1 MQKGNR
7 DIIKSKEARELD
19 THQDSEI
26 SIQKDSND
34 ATDDTTR
41 HPSSISTLSPSR
53 DDTLPTIVNVYKVIS
68 KSNTTLESQ

>member
-34 ATDDTTR
+34 AKDDTTKS
-41 HPSSISTLSPSR
+41 PSSISTFSLTH
-53 DDTLPTIVNVYKVIS
+53 DDTLPTMANVYKVIS

>member
-34 ATDDTTR
+34 AKDDTTKS
-41 HPSSISTLSPSR
+41 PSSISTFSLTD
-53 DDTLPTIVNVYKVIS
+53 DDTLPTMANVYKVIS